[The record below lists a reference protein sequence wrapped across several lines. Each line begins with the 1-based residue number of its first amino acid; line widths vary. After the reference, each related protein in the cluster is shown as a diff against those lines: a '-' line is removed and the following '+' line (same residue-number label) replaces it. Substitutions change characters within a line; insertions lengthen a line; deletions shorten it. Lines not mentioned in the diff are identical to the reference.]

1 MGEYTP
7 DMYGEDGQITP
18 RWQKYLASFPRYYTI
33 TRGFYFRLSPG
44 GVYDVWDADTGTWS
58 ETTDKGRRDY
68 FSKSI
73 EGGEAYPVRLAAL
86 AEAGVKP

>member
-33 TRGFYFRLSPG
+33 TRGFYFRLSWDG
-44 GVYDVWDADTGTWS
+44 EYDTWDADTETW
-58 ETTDKGRRDY
+58 TNITDKGRRDY

-73 EGGEAYPVRLAAL
+73 EGGEAYPVRLTDLAA
-86 AEAGVKP
+86 AGVKP